1 MVEWSSGSKSVQSSA
16 TTTSGRLPL
25 TNGTQDA
32 NSFHTSTP
40 VLEKNRST
48 CLTACFPL
56 SSFATARARPSAP
69 TASWAPC
76 RAPTVASASEATRF
90 AWRSQSKIEETKSC
104 TRRGRMARVRMAQH
118 DDLNPADRL
127 QLRPSHDR
135 GNEGI
140 GQAVARN
147 GDQREEEPADI
158 PGALKWRRRR
168 TPVADRAV
176 STVTRCRPT
185 PDPSLLPASLSRAV
199 IGRAASAGR
208 RSARGEPHA
217 RPRSRRDAQR
227 RAGVLPLVR
236 AEAHATARLALPTL
250 RNAGGVRSSHSQ
262 GATGPA
268 TRPRNRTGVPR
279 RQQDRGGDHG
289 AERWRPRDRPRQ
301 VPRE

>member
-16 TTTSGRLPL
+16 TTTSGRLPM
-25 TNGTQDA
+25 TNGTQEA
-32 NSFHTSTP
+32 KSFQTSTP

-135 GNEGI
+135 GDEGI
-140 GQAVARN
+140 GPV
-147 GDQREEEPADI
+147 PSDI
-158 PGALKWRRRR
+158 
-168 TPVADRAV
+168 VH
-176 STVTRCRPT
+176 
-185 PDPSLLPASLSRAV
+185 LLRHAS
-199 IGRAASAGR
+199 GW
-208 RSARGEPHA
+208 A
-217 RPRSRRDAQR
+217 RPAPGRPLEEA
-227 RAGVLPLVR
+227 AGVVLVP
-236 AEAHATARLALPTL
+236 ERLS
-250 RNAGGVRSSHSQ
+250 VRI
-262 GATGPA
+262 
-268 TRPRNRTGVPR
+268 
-279 RQQDRGGDHG
+279 
-289 AERWRPRDRPRQ
+289 RDG
-301 VPRE
+301 